1 MLLNTKNYNIYTSKF
16 KFYVLDLTKEELATK
31 EDISSGRVAWAKLF
45 KARTWGDFMKVLE
58 EYNEF
63 ESTVDSIETLSDNED
78 VISMCRTLEDEKQ
91 DMKYYMSLQASK
103 IQELSSSL
111 AEKDVTISE
120 QQAIINELRRQLE
133 NKRLGDG
140 SPGTFSH

>member
-1 MLLNTKNYNIYTSKF
+1 MLLNTKNHNIYTSKF
-16 KFYVLDLTKEELATK
+16 RFYVLDLTKEELATK

-45 KARTWGDFMKVLE
+45 KAKTWGDFMKVLE

-103 IQELSSSL
+103 IHELSNSL
-111 AEKDVTISE
+111 AEKDATISE
-120 QQAIINELRRQLE
+120 QQALINELREQLE
-133 NKRLGDG
+133 NKV
-140 SPGTFSH
+140 

>member
-1 MLLNTKNYNIYTSKF
+1 M
-16 KFYVLDLTKEELATK
+16 LDLTKEELATR

-45 KARTWGDFMKVLE
+45 KAKTWGDFMKVLE

-63 ESTVDSIETLSDNED
+63 ESTVDSIETLSDNDD

-111 AEKDVTISE
+111 AEKEADLAE
-120 QQAIINELRRQLE
+120 KDEIIKELRKQLE
-133 NKRLGDG
+133 SK
-140 SPGTFSH
+140 

>member
-1 MLLNTKNYNIYTSKF
+1 MLLNTKNHNIYTSKF
-16 KFYVLDLTKEELATK
+16 RFYVLDLTKEELATK

-45 KARTWGDFMKVLE
+45 KAKTWGDFMKVLE

-103 IQELSSSL
+103 IHELINSL
-111 AEKDVTISE
+111 FYNVDNIWDDLGVLKDFRY
-120 QQAIINELRRQLE
+120 L
-133 NKRLGDG
+133 
-140 SPGTFSH
+140 F